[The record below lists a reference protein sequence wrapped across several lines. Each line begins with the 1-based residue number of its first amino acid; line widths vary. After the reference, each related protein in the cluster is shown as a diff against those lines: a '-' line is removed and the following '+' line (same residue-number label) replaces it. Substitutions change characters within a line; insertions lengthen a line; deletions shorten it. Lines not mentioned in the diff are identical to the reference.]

1 MQKTVATI
9 NHLSTLVDDTSDKL
23 TVLAADTV
31 SIGEILNVING
42 IAEQTNLLA
51 LNAAIEAARAGEQ
64 GRGFSVVADEV
75 RSLAEKTQ
83 QSTLQIQSLIEKLQ
97 TGSKG
102 AVESMLLGKTQ
113 VDSSVNEVS
122 KAQQALNTITNSV
135 MQISDMNAQIA
146 SATEQ
151 QSMVTNDV
159 SRNIIN
165 VQQISGEG
173 EAATVQISQAS
184 TELALLS
191 AKLQQMITHFKVDKL
206 TTVAN

>member
-1 MQKTVATI
+1 MR
-9 NHLSTLVDDTSDKL
+9 L
-23 TVLAADTV
+23 
-31 SIGEILNVING
+31 
-42 IAEQTNLLA
+42 
-51 LNAAIEAARAGEQ
+51 
-64 GRGFSVVADEV
+64 GR
-75 RSLAEKTQ
+75 
-83 QSTLQIQSLIEKLQ
+83 
-97 TGSKG
+97 
-102 AVESMLLGKTQ
+102 TQ
-113 VDSSVNEVS
+113 VDSSVSEVS

-191 AKLQQMITHFKVDKL
+191 GKLQQMITHFKVDKL
-206 TTVAN
+206 TNVVS